1 MFPRV
6 FFAKAS
12 IANQMQHSQTLCV
25 SLIAPLCWVGCLGS
39 RDVMV
44 NLVHWP
50 PSSAIRP
57 HSELLICVGGILWDI
72 GVKGVDS
79 PGTYRVIVGAGLCML
94 FFWWTLSGQRSYLLL
109 GSQLS
114 FPVFM
119 ELQLRNSPGKWRVDN
134 ICLLELSLLWIIGLL
149 IIPYHSQRNMCK
161 RKYIGNWNIWQRALD
176 QICYWHLIHATSLH
190 NIGGG
195 FNCLFSLVNWKWFWK
210 TGLELEEM
218 TNRFLRLLSY
228 HGSKLYER
236 ALTAF
241 GIPAT
246 FLFSFEKARQCLWHN
261 RVSISSRFEFQY
273 FNVGENINPCFHFFW
288 EEDSFLI
295 FWMAPCFRIFCH
307 CGWLGGPLICVH
319 WCWLQLW

>member
-12 IANQMQHSQTLCV
+12 IANQMRHSQTLCV

-79 PGTYRVIVGAGLCML
+79 PGTYQVIVVAGLCML

-161 RKYIGNWNIWQRALD
+161 RNTLATGISGSVPWIRSVIGIWSMLPAYMLSEEAS
-176 QICYWHLIHATSLH
+176 IVYFHSW
-190 NIGGG
+190 IGMI
-195 FNCLFSLVNWKWFWK
+195 LKD
-210 TGLELEEM
+210 EI
-218 TNRFLRLLSY
+218 
-228 HGSKLYER
+228 
-236 ALTAF
+236 
-241 GIPAT
+241 GIGRND
-246 FLFSFEKARQCLWHN
+246 K
-261 RVSISSRFEFQY
+261 
-273 FNVGENINPCFHFFW
+273 
-288 EEDSFLI
+288 
-295 FWMAPCFRIFCH
+295 
-307 CGWLGGPLICVH
+307 
-319 WCWLQLW
+319 

>member
-1 MFPRV
+1 MR
-6 FFAKAS
+6 
-12 IANQMQHSQTLCV
+12 HSQTLCV

-79 PGTYRVIVGAGLCML
+79 PGTYQVIVGAGLCML

-119 ELQLRNSPGKWRVDN
+119 ELQLRNSSGKWRVDN

-176 QICYWHLIHATSLH
+176 QICYWHLIRATSLH
-190 NIGGG
+190 VIGGG
-195 FNCLFSLVNWKWFWK
+195 FNCLFSLVNWNDFERRNWNWTKWQIGFFDCYHIMDQNFMKELWQH
-210 TGLELEEM
+210 LE
-218 TNRFLRLLSY
+218 FLQHFYSRSKKLASVFGTIGFQSQADLS
-228 HGSKLYER
+228 
-236 ALTAF
+236 
-241 GIPAT
+241 
-246 FLFSFEKARQCLWHN
+246 
-261 RVSISSRFEFQY
+261 
-273 FNVGENINPCFHFFW
+273 FNV
-288 EEDSFLI
+288 SML
-295 FWMAPCFRIFCH
+295 ART
-307 CGWLGGPLICVH
+307 
-319 WCWLQLW
+319 